1 MDTTQSSDHAPD
13 ENEDR
18 LDAQQADDTTA
29 QLAEAQTSIDAL
41 KDQLLRRAAEF
52 ENYKRR
58 TREEQQALVK
68 YGNEG
73 LVLELLAVL
82 DDFERSMRAGKEH
95 PDFDSFY
102 AGVELVQTKLLKT
115 LEARGLKRMQ
125 AAGLPFD
132 VDYHDALLQVP
143 STEVEPGTILDEI
156 EPGYMLH
163 ERVIRHAKVTVAS
176 APAE

>member
-1 MDTTQSSDHAPD
+1 MDTTQSSDRAPD

-18 LDAQQADDTTA
+18 LDAPQSDDTA
-29 QLAEAQTSIDAL
+29 ARLAEAQNSIDAL
-41 KDQLLRRAAEF
+41 KEQLLRRAAEF

-115 LEARGLKRMQ
+115 LEARGLKRMK